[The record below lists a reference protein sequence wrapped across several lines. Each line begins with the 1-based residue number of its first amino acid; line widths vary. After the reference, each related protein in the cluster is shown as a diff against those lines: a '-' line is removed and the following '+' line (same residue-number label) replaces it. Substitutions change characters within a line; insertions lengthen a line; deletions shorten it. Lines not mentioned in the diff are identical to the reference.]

1 MECWSD
7 VLSCTTPLLLLKLS
21 LKRGKLRQAFT
32 AGLGFAVVTR
42 W

>member
-7 VLSCTTPLLLLKLS
+7 VLTRITPLPICAEV
-21 LKRGKLRQAFT
+21 GQACPAFT
-32 AGLGFAVVTR
+32 AGLDFAVVTR